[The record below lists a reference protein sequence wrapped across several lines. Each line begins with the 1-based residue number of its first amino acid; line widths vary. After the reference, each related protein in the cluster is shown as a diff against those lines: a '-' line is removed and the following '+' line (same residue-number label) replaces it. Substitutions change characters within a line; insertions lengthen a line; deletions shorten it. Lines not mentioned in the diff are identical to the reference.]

1 MQAGE
6 SQSSLWVSLGRMR
19 AGQPA
24 RGLLEAR
31 PREGEQS
38 TPDLGAQQQRTELD
52 HSQEGVIPLHTGQQ
66 QHCTRPVPSH
76 PGIWDQ
82 MQEGTGRAGNP
93 KCDGDLNPK

>member
-19 AGQPA
+19 AGQLA

-31 PREGEQS
+31 TREDEQS

-66 QHCTRPVPSH
+66 QHCTSPVLSH
-76 PGIWDQ
+76 FKSLEFGIKCKKAQ
-82 MQEGTGRAGNP
+82 GGQET
-93 KCDGDLNPK
+93 LNVMEI